1 MAYKPKPIKTT
12 VSAAIADAFSMI
24 EELAGEMRETY
35 DNMEGANMG
44 HMPKCE
50 TAGQTTDE
58 LEALSQPDDPSGTIA
73 DLEVTSTEM
82 VNKDKRKGT
91 SRDMRLSNA
100 QSLLQDAIGVLNE
113 TDFEE
118 LLKEQATK
126 EGKRE
131 PKDDEEYQDVD
142 GKSADDLSD
151 EAQSLA
157 NELEEAANV
166 SVEFPGMFG

>member
-12 VSAAIADAFSMI
+12 VGAAIADAFSAI
-24 EELAGEMRETY
+24 DELATEMRETY
-35 DNMEGANMG
+35 DNMESANMG

-50 TAGQTTDE
+50 TAGQTADE
-58 LEALSQPDDPSGTIA
+58 LEALSQPDDPSETIA

-100 QSLLQDAIGVLNE
+100 QSLLQDAIEALNQ
-113 TDFEE
+113 FEP
-118 LLKEQATK
+118 
-126 EGKRE
+126 EGLD
-131 PKDDEEYQDVD
+131 DDEENEVSK
-142 GKSADDLSD
+142 GAKELKD
-151 EAQSLA
+151 EAEELVNSLD
-157 NELEEAANV
+157 EAANV